1 MSSQGGVSLD
11 KVVLQIES
19 STGKSI
25 SDIDKLASSLEN
37 LKSSLSKL
45 QVKSLENLASNI
57 DKLATASEK
66 LSSMGENLKNFG
78 NIADSLKPL
87 STIGDTANFANVIK
101 NLAKLPEVMGKI
113 DSSTLENVGRV
124 SQELASKLQPLA
136 NSLSEIAKG
145 YNAISNLARNYNVS
159 IKSITSKSNEQSSVN
174 KVLASSYERL
184 KKVMS
189 TIGKSTVKMFTV
201 GAKTVSTL
209 EKPLTKATSK
219 IKQMGFALLSVRSAF
234 TFVRKAAGEYLN
246 MDTELQKSFTN
257 TWRAMGAQLAPALE
271 YAQQLFHQFVRVIYS
286 VIYALTGI
294 DLIARANE
302 KAMSSWGQSAKDTLG
317 NLQKFDDL
325 NVVEFNTSSSG
336 DDNQL
341 IDMDKIDLSPIQKIV
356 DWVRELK
363 QTIEE
368 ALDTGKWRAVG
379 EVFGEGI
386 TGAMTF
392 LDNHF
397 DKIYNTSINIAK
409 ELASGI
415 NGLISA
421 TDFGK
426 IALNFSNAIITLKD
440 SVATFISEIEFDK
453 LGEKLTDFAKNM
465 KATDIVQSMVSV
477 PTAILTGVY
486 ETFINMD
493 WGLIGDKTGQ
503 AVLTGLKS
511 IDDWINTI
519 HFDEI
524 GRKIRDFIINID
536 WKSILSELWD
546 IFTSALAGIGSLLAS
561 LFFGEDF
568 ESKTANAWAGFG
580 MIIGGILIAT
590 IVPLLLKGLG
600 SLIKEKFLSLLGLDK
615 LGSKATSAGN
625 ATKGLDSLLKSVGKA
640 TEIIAIFGG
649 LALVISSITDLLKAF
664 AETSMSSGEAL
675 KLIGGILGEI
685 AIGFVAMAGAS
696 KLLSGDDFLSILAI
710 LGGLSAVLL
719 SLSKVLDSCVK
730 LGDNLDSVFGGL
742 NKTLE
747 VLTVFM
753 GVMVASALLLGS
765 NPLYL
770 IGILA
775 VAGSL
780 SLVLITMSET
790 LPKIMK
796 AVSDFIVSTAPS
808 IQDILKTIGDL
819 LDKIIKALG
828 ETLPPIIDS
837 VGDSFTKIFNGIADV
852 ILSVGD
858 TISNIL
864 NSVASLVPDVLGS
877 VLNFIRELGP
887 AIETFV
893 DSAIRSVTKL
903 MNFVAQSVSWLIN
916 IAIVNP
922 INSLINKI
930 NKNAIA
936 EKLGWQIGTLSRVN
950 IEPFVPK
957 LETGTNEIP
966 YEGIYHLH
974 PGEAVVPKKYNPAL
988 GNGSTEETNQKLDA
1002 LIAIMDNLSFTN
1014 IVNVGNETLYKK
1026 QQQYNKAQNN
1036 KYGTIN
1042 I

>member
-1 MSSQGGVSLD
+1 MASQGAISLD

-19 STGKSI
+19 STDNAI
-25 SDIDKLASSLEN
+25 ANIDRLANSLTN
-37 LKSSLSKL
+37 LKNSLSKL
-45 QVKSLENLASNI
+45 QVKSLLNLANNLNELSKASKNLDKVSENLKSIGDIASRLEPLGKVG
-57 DKLATASEK
+57 DT
-66 LSSMGENLKNFG
+66 KNFG
-78 NIADSLKPL
+78 NVVTNL
-87 STIGDTANFANVIK
+87 S
-101 NLAKLPEVMGKI
+101 KLSDVMTKI

-124 SQELASKLQPLA
+124 SQELSDKLQPLA
-136 NSLSEIAKG
+136 NSLSQIAKG

-159 IKSITSKSNEQSSVN
+159 IKSITTKSQEQSTINNILSR
-174 KVLASSYERL
+174 SYERL
-184 KKVMS
+184 KKAMS
-189 TIGKSTVKMFTV
+189 TMGKSTLKMFTT
-201 GAKTVSTL
+201 GARTISTL
-209 EKPLTKATSK
+209 EKPLKRATSK

-246 MDTELQKSFTN
+246 MDAELQTSFTN

-271 YAQQLFHQFVRVIYS
+271 YAQYLFHQFVRVIYS

-302 KAMSSWGQSAKDTLG
+302 KAMKGWGKSAKDTLG

-325 NVVEFNTSSSG
+325 NVVEFNTSGSG
-336 DDNQL
+336 NDNQL
-341 IDMDKIDLSPIQKIV
+341 INMDKIDLSPIQKIV

-379 EVFGEGI
+379 EVLGEGI

-415 NGLISA
+415 NGLIST

-426 IALNFSNAIITLKD
+426 LGLNLSNAIITLKD
-440 SVATFISEIEFDK
+440 AISTFINEIDFGK
-453 LGEKLTDFAKNM
+453 LGAKITDFAKNI
-465 KATDIVQSMVSV
+465 KAEDLAQSIVSV
-477 PTAILTGVY
+477 PTSILTGVY
-486 ETFINMD
+486 GTFINMN
-493 WGLIGDKTGQ
+493 WGLIGNKISQ

-519 HFDEI
+519 QFDEI

-536 WKSILSELWD
+536 WKGIFSELWN
-546 IFTSALAGIGSLLAS
+546 IFTSSLAGIGSLLSS
-561 LFFGEDF
+561 LLFGDDF
-568 ESKTANAWAGFG
+568 KTKTENAWAGFG
-580 MIIGGILIAT
+580 MIIGGILVAA
-590 IVPLLLKGLG
+590 IVPILLTGLG
-600 SLIKEKFLSLLGLDK
+600 SLISNKLTSLFSFGK
-615 LGSKATSAGN
+615 TGSKSGGVEN
-625 ATKGLDSLLKSVGKA
+625 ATKGLDSLLKSAGKA
-640 TEIIAIFGG
+640 TELIAMFGG
-649 LALVISSITDLLKAF
+649 LALVISSITNLLKSF

-685 AIGFVAMAGAS
+685 AIGFTAMAGAS

-719 SLSKVLDSCVK
+719 SLSKMLDSCVK

-742 NKTLE
+742 NKTLG

-796 AVSDFIVSTAPS
+796 AVSDFITSTAPS
-808 IQDILKTIGDL
+808 IQEILTTIGDL
-819 LDKIIKALG
+819 LDKIIRALG

-837 VGDSFTKIFNGIADV
+837 VGNSFNKIFKGVADV

-864 NSVASLVPDVLGS
+864 NSVSSLVSNVLGS

-936 EKLGWQIGTLSRVN
+936 EKLGWQIGTLSKVN

-988 GNGSTEETNQKLDA
+988 GNGGNDETNRKLDT
-1002 LIAIMDNLSFTN
+1002 LIDIMNNLSFTN
-1014 IVNVGNETLYKK
+1014 VVNLGNETLYKK
-1026 QQQYNKAQNN
+1026 QQQYNKLQNN